1 MNEKL
6 DRRLIRRMILQE
18 ALILK
23 EEREK
28 LKKEYVVALYFA
40 EKEQRMLREGYSQE
54 EINEGII
61 GDALSGIAGLFG
73 NTFTGA
79 FKGFFENIEQYIIIA
94 ILKRMFSG
102 YDPDSF
108 MGAVV
113 ANVIENIDITEI
125 MKYFRAGNSEPI
137 VRTLTG
143 GIIEAMSEQGL
154 NSLFGDRS
162 DSGFLTG
169 AFRESFSNAINSTE
183 FADSVRRS
191 IEGVVCGASF
201 TQIMQRIKDKMT
213 GLNIDPSSITSRL
226 TPTPA

>member
-6 DRRLIRRMILQE
+6 DRRLIRKMILQE
-18 ALILK
+18 ALVLK
-23 EEREK
+23 EERER

-40 EKEQRMLREGYSQE
+40 EKEQQMLREGYSQE

-61 GDALSGIAGLFG
+61 GDALGGIAGLFG
-73 NTFTGA
+73 DTFKGA

-125 MKYFRAGNSEPI
+125 MKYFRAGNCDPI
-137 VRTLTG
+137 VEVLTK

-154 NSLFGDRS
+154 NTLFGDRS
-162 DSGFLTG
+162 GSGFLTG
-169 AFRESFSNAINSTE
+169 AFRESFSNAIASTQ
-183 FADSVRRS
+183 FSDSVRQS
-191 IEGVVCGASF
+191 IAGVVCGASF
-201 TQIMQRIKDKMT
+201 TQIMQRIRGKLS

-226 TPTPA
+226 TPTTA